1 MSNTKHLRDSE
12 AASYM
17 LTLVTARTERDQV
30 LQRVVAELT
39 ARSYMMDLQVFPR
52 AAALTTPAVS
62 L

>member
-30 LQRVVAELT
+30 PQRIVAEL
-39 ARSYMMDLQVFPR
+39 
-52 AAALTTPAVS
+52 AAWLHN
-62 L
+62 